1 MAHKDMYYS
10 FDHKLDLSQGGIV
23 YPFTGIRGD
32 AKDIW
37 TRVNKGQEPHASFK
51 QADTLEE

>member
-1 MAHKDMYYS
+1 MYYS
-10 FDHKLDLSQGGIV
+10 FDQKLDLSQGGIV

-37 TRVNKGQEPHASFK
+37 LRVNKGMEPHANF
-51 QADTLEE
+51 QRADTTEE

>member
-37 TRVNKGQEPHASFK
+37 TRVNKGQEPHASFM